1 MKIIYNLLF
10 FFVLGLILSPSA
22 LAHRNGITGQSQAGC
37 SGAQCH
43 IVAASAAT
51 QVTMIGASGT
61 ITVAQ
66 GAQRNFSAFVA
77 HATQAAAGINISVKN
92 GAGVDMGAFE
102 AGTGLQLMNG
112 ELTHVAPQPML
123 GSPRGASFN
132 FVWTAPNVPGTYT
145 LRAAGNAVNNSDNP
159 TGDVWNFMTPITI
172 VVPGVQV
179 TAPNG
184 NEQWCRGSVR
194 NITWTSSGMSFVNI
208 DVSTDNGASWL
219 NLATRIAA
227 TPSTYAW
234 TIPAGYVPGG
244 GYLIRVS
251 DNSDPNTSD
260 QSNASFY
267 VLPTPTITEQPH
279 MDSVCIGQS
288 KTFSV
293 TTDFPQSYSYQWRKN
308 KSAISGAT
316 ASTYTIASV
325 TAASAGNYDVIVTG
339 CNTNVASDSAPLI
352 VFAPPSIT
360 SQPKDTTVC
369 PGVPAQLRV
378 AASGYELNYQWK
390 RNGFILS
397 SGTEATYSIAAVSE
411 SDTGK
416 YEVVVSGRCS
426 PPVTSTIANLKFPP
440 APILFS
446 QPVDTALCVGS
457 SHVLSVQASGAGVTY
472 VWKKNG
478 VVIQDINGSAYTIAS
493 MSAADSGTYSV
504 VITNNCGFSTTASA
518 RVQLRNAPVIT
529 SATKD
534 TTLNSGGT
542 LILKVSATGGGL
554 SYQWQK
560 DGKDISKATL
570 ATLSI
575 PNTSSADAGSYTC
588 IVRNSCGQVTSTA
601 SVVTIKVAATAVLA
615 YSVPGVDFGCVFP
628 GSQRDSILTG
638 FIQNV
643 GAAALTVTAATIG
656 GANNADFTLQ
666 SPSFP
671 ITLVQNQKVPV
682 TIRFAPTSAGAKTA
696 QLSLTSNSSGTAS
709 SVALTGQGC
718 VTSVNI
724 ARVVFDS
731 IGVGMTRDSVVQVCN
746 NSTAAYV
753 VTSVMVTGGA
763 ANFEVVTT
771 DPLPKTIQPGAC
783 LSVTIRYKQ
792 TSTSGALGAM
802 TVLSGGEE
810 HIIVLEG
817 RGTTTGVDEE
827 NTLLTSSVRAYP
839 NPSADNVSFEVN
851 SLTADN
857 CSLTIIDEQG
867 RLVYRSLN
875 IPLIGGSN
883 TLHWNGRTSRE
894 TKAATGSYTAIIQR
908 ASGVAVTQFM
918 IIR

>member
-1 MKIIYNLLF
+1 MKYLYNLLF
-10 FFVLGLILSPSA
+10 LFALGILLSPSA
-22 LAHRNGITGQSQAGC
+22 SAHRNGITGQSQAGC

-43 IVAASAAT
+43 IVSASAAT

-61 ITVAQ
+61 ITIAQ

-77 HATQAAAGINISVKN
+77 HASQQSAGINISVKN
-92 GAGVDMGAFE
+92 GAGANVGAFE

-123 GSPRGASFN
+123 GNPRGASFN

-145 LRAAGNAVNNSDNP
+145 LRAAGNSVNNSDNP
-159 TGDVWNFMTPITI
+159 TGDVWNFMAPITI

-184 NEQWCRGSVR
+184 NEQWCRGTVR

-208 DVSTDNGASWL
+208 DVSTDNGGSWL
-219 NLATRIAA
+219 NLATKVAA

-267 VLPTPTITEQPH
+267 VLPTPTITEQPL
-279 MDSVCIGQS
+279 MDSACIGQP

-293 TTDFPQSYSYQWRKN
+293 TTDFPQSYSFQWRKN
-308 KSAISGAT
+308 KTTISGAT

-339 CNTNVASDSAPLI
+339 CNTNVVSDSAPLI

-426 PPVTSTIANLKFPP
+426 PPVTSTVANLKFPP
-440 APILFS
+440 PPILFS
-446 QPVDTALCVGS
+446 QPSDTTICVGS
-457 SHVLSVQASGAGVTY
+457 SHALSVQSSGTGLTY

-493 MSAADSGTYSV
+493 MSAADSGMYSV

-518 RVQLRNAPVIT
+518 RVQLGNVPVIT
-529 SATKD
+529 SVSKD
-534 TTLNSGGT
+534 TSLNSGGT
-542 LILKVSATGGGL
+542 IILKVGATGGGL
-554 SYQWQK
+554 SYQWKK
-560 DGKDISKATL
+560 DGNDISKATL
-570 ATLSI
+570 ATLTI
-575 PNTSSADAGSYTC
+575 PNASTTDSGSYTC
-588 IVRNSCGQVTSTA
+588 VVRNNCGQVTSTA
-601 SVVTIKVAATAVLA
+601 SVVSVKVAATAVLA
-615 YSVPGVDFGCVFP
+615 YSVSGIDFGCVFP
-628 GSQRDSILTG
+628 GSQRDTMITG

-643 GAAALTVTAATIG
+643 GSAALTITGATFG

-666 SPSFP
+666 SPTFP
-671 ITLVQNQKVPV
+671 ITLVQNQKVAV
-682 TIRFAPTSAGAKTA
+682 TVRFAPTTSGAKTA
-696 QLSLTSNSSGTAS
+696 QLSLSSNSSGQS
-709 SVALTGQGC
+709 SGVELTGRGC
-718 VTSVNI
+718 VTSVSI
-724 ARVVFDS
+724 AQVVFDS
-731 IGVGMTRDSVVQVCN
+731 IGVGMTRDSAVQVCN
-746 NSTAAYV
+746 NTTAAYV
-753 VTSVMVTGGA
+753 ATEAAITSGA
-763 ANFEVVTT
+763 TNFEIVST
-771 DPLPKTIQPGAC
+771 DPLPKAIQPGAC
-783 LSVTIRYKQ
+783 LTVTLRYKP
-792 TSTSGALGAM
+792 TSTNGAVGAL
-802 TVLSGGEE
+802 TLNTGGEE
-810 HIIVLEG
+810 HIIALIG
-817 RGTTTGVDEE
+817 RSSTTGVDEE
-827 NTLLTSSVRAYP
+827 NSQSTAAVRAFP
-839 NPSADNVSFEVN
+839 NPSAENVSFEVA
-851 SLTADN
+851 SLSADH

-867 RLVYRSLN
+867 RLVYRSSN
-875 IPLIGGSN
+875 IPLTSGSN
-883 TLHWNGRTSRE
+883 ILHWNGRTLLE
-894 TKAATGSYTAIIQR
+894 TKAAIGSYTAIVQR
-908 ASGVAVTQFM
+908 ATGTVSTQFM